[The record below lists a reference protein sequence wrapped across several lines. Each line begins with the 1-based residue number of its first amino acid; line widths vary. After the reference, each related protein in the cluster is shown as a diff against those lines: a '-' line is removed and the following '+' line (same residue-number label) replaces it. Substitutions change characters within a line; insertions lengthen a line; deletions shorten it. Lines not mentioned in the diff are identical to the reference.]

1 MHPDALEAVLSSRAR
16 VRIEDALSLRPRTLS
31 ELAAVT
37 GISVQGVL
45 RHLKL
50 LMKLGLVEE
59 RRLNPVTPKARIV
72 YAAKFTALGDYSTT
86 GLTVVKST
94 PRLLRRDA
102 PGSRVELERMA
113 GDILVRRSQVRSAAK
128 RLGRE
133 IDELVGAQ
141 EALDAALESMPLGD
155 YERLILGVLLT
166 EETIEDGAKVLSRY
180 YGIEDRRS
188 IDKALA
194 KARRIVDR

>member
-1 MHPDALEAVLSSRAR
+1 MNAEALDAVLSSRAR
-16 VRIEDALSLRPRTLS
+16 VRIEDALSLRPRTLN

-72 YAAKFTALGDYSTT
+72 YAAKSMAVGDYSTS
-86 GLTVVKST
+86 GLMMVKST
-94 PRLLRRDA
+94 PLLRREVS
-102 PGSRVELERMA
+102 GGGVELERMA
-113 GDILVRRSQVRSAAK
+113 GEVLVRRSQVRSAAK

-133 IDELVGAQ
+133 IDELVAAQ
-141 EALDAALESMPLGD
+141 ESLQAALDSMPLGD

-166 EETIEDGAKVLSRY
+166 EETIEDGVRVLSKY
-180 YGIEDRRS
+180 YGIGDRRS

-194 KARRIVDR
+194 KARRIVDK